1 MAAKMV
7 AEGRL
12 RATIDQVDG
21 IITFEEEAAT
31 KKGGSGG
38 GIGGGG
44 GGGGG
49 DGEDDDDDGDD
60 DAAFGA
66 LCEGLDTVAAAVTV
80 G

>member
-21 IITFEEEAAT
+21 IITFEEESAGD
-31 KKGGSGG
+31 KGGGG
-38 GIGGGG
+38 EGGGG
-44 GGGGG
+44 GGQG
-49 DGEDDDDDGDD
+49 DEDEDEDGDD
-60 DAAFGA
+60 AAIGA
-66 LCEGLDTVAAAVTV
+66 LCEGLDAVAAAVAV

>member
-21 IITFEEEAAT
+21 IIMFEEESAGD
-31 KKGGSGG
+31 K
-38 GIGGGG
+38 

-49 DGEDDDDDGDD
+49 DGRGGREGDD
-60 DAAFGA
+60 DAVGA
-66 LCEGLDTVAAAVTV
+66 LCEWLDAIAAAVAV

>member
-31 KKGGSGG
+31 QKGGGG

-44 GGGGG
+44 GGGDG
-49 DGEDDDDDGDD
+49 DEDEDDDGDD
-60 DAAFGA
+60 AAIGA
-66 LCEGLDTVAAAVTV
+66 LCEGLDTVAAAVAV